1 MKNMN
6 CLVFLMTLFVLNHG
20 AQAQSTFDNR
30 KFIEVTGSAEMTVLP
45 DKVEL
50 EIALIEFYDNKNPII
65 KISAVKEKLKAVL
78 KKNNV
83 AEDKLS
89 FESSHNQWYWWSW
102 WQSYRHGGNRRTLVN
117 LSLDSTTDFLELVK
131 DLNKRWVQSIRIVKT
146 SNKDIQKLRKEVKKE
161 AMRAAKEKATYLL
174 ESIDEKIG
182 GVLSVEELPVQ
193 NAPAQPY
200 WYYNQNQTINQVSNS
215 VISSNAYTPSS
226 QNRGIGN
233 VNEIKLRYEIKAKFE
248 IL

>member
-1 MKNMN
+1 MKNRN
-6 CLVFLMTLFVLNHG
+6 CLVFLILLFALNYG
-20 AQAQSTFDNR
+20 AQAQSTFDSR

-50 EIALIEFYDNKNPII
+50 EIALIEFYDNKNSI
-65 KISAVKEKLKAVL
+65 KISAVKEKLKTVL

-83 AEDKLS
+83 AEDRLS

-102 WQSYRHGGNRRTLVN
+102 WQSYRHGTNRRTVVN

-182 GVLSVEELPVQ
+182 GVLSVEELSAQ
-193 NAPAQPY
+193 NAPARPY
-200 WYYNQNQTINQVSNS
+200 WYYNQNQSINQVSNS
-215 VISSNAYTPSS
+215 VISSNTYTPAA

>member
-6 CLVFLMTLFVLNHG
+6 GLVFLMTLFVLSHG

-50 EIALIEFYDNKNPII
+50 EIALIEFYDIKNPI
-65 KISAVKEKLKAVL
+65 KMSAVKEKLKAIL

-83 AEDKLS
+83 EGDKLS

-102 WQSYRHGGNRRTLVN
+102 WQSYRHGTNRRTLVN

-182 GVLSVEELPVQ
+182 GVLSVEELSAQ
-193 NAPAQPY
+193 NAPVQPY
-200 WYYNQNQTINQVSNS
+200 WYYNQNQNINQVSNS
-215 VISSNAYTPSS
+215 VISSNTYTPSS

>member
-1 MKNMN
+1 MKIMN
-6 CLVFLMTLFVLNHG
+6 GLVFLILFCVLGCG
-20 AQAQSTFDNR
+20 AQTQSTSSER

-50 EIALIEFYDNKNPII
+50 EIALIEFYDNTNSI
-65 KISAVKEKLKAVL
+65 KMSAVKEKLKAVL

-83 AEDKLS
+83 AEDRLS

-174 ESIDEKIG
+174 ESIDEEIG
-182 GVLSVEELPVQ
+182 GVLSVEELSVQ
-193 NAPAQPY
+193 NAPSQPY
-200 WYYNQNQTINQVSNS
+200 WYYNQNQNINQVSNS
-215 VISSNAYTPSS
+215 VISSNTYTPSS